1 MPLTVKILLKSSY
14 RTMNQ
19 RSLRGGTSFFFLF
32 LAFLFFGCAAPPVGS
47 RPESGRVLEKVP
59 FFPQEAYQCGPASLA
74 SVLNYWGLRTTPQE
88 IAEEIFSRGAR
99 GTLNLD
105 MVLYVQRKGLKA
117 KQDRGSPETLKRN
130 IDAGRPV
137 IVLVDLGFWV
147 VRQGHFMVV
156 IGYAE
161 DGVMVHSGRE
171 KRKFIPWSPFLKSW
185 EKTKFWTLVVTRS

>member
-1 MPLTVKILLKSSY
+1 
-14 RTMNQ
+14 MNR
-19 RSLRGGTSFFFLF
+19 RSRNRGTSFFLLF
-32 LAFLFFGCAAPPVGS
+32 VALVFHACAAPPVSS
-47 RPESGRVLEKVP
+47 RPETGRVLEEVP

-117 KQDRGSPETLKRN
+117 KQDRGSPESLKRN

-156 IGYAE
+156 VGYTE
-161 DGVMVHSGRE
+161 DGVVVHSGRE
-171 KRKFIPWSPFLKSW
+171 QRKFIPWSPFLKSW
-185 EKTKFWTLVVTRS
+185 EKMKFWTLVVNPS

>member
-1 MPLTVKILLKSSY
+1 MPPAAKFFLKSSN
-14 RTMNQ
+14 RTMDR
-19 RSLRGGTSFFFLF
+19 RSLDKGTSFFFLCVA
-32 LAFLFFGCAAPPVGS
+32 LLLHACAAPPVDV
-47 RPESGRVLEKVP
+47 RPESGRFLEKVP

-74 SVLNYWGLRTTPQE
+74 SVLNYWGLRTTPEE

-117 KQDRGSPETLKRN
+117 NQDRGSPESLKRN
-130 IDAGRPV
+130 IDAGRPI
-137 IVLVDLGFWV
+137 IVMVDLGVWV

-161 DGVMVHSGRE
+161 EGVIVHSGRE
-171 KRKFIPWSPFLKSW
+171 ERKFIPWSPFLKSW
-185 EKTKFWTLVVTRS
+185 EKTKFWTLVVTPS